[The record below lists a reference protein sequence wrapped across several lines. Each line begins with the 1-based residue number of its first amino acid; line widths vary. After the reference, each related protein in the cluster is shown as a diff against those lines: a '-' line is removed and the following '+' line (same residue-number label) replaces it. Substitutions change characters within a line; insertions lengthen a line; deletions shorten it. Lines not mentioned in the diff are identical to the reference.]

1 MDFFIAILDKIVSRN
16 CILSINSLSLRVK
29 LTNMKPL
36 LPALVALF
44 LALGAHASSRTEV
57 FSPDGRISVTIQDG
71 TYYLTVDGRTAMSSS
86 IAELKLSDGRT
97 FGTSAKARKIRISK
111 SPEKIFISSPF
122 YRQESLFLEY
132 NSLTMDFG
140 KGWGMEWI
148 VSDQGAAY
156 RFFGGESGVTT
167 TVIDETAS
175 FVFNDDYEL
184 TMAYS
189 TNKKKPY
196 AMAFQNTYRTESLS
210 KADAGIPAFLPAS
223 INTGE
228 ARVTILES
236 DIQSYPVMFVR
247 PEKGCTALVGEFPSY
262 PSAYGI
268 YPGRQQQY
276 VKETGNYISKFEG
289 VRTFP
294 WRILAVS
301 RKDTE
306 MPVNDLVYA
315 LAEPSRID
323 DTSWIK
329 PGFSA
334 WEWWNDWGLTGVD
347 FKAGINMPTYRKY
360 IDFASENGLEYLILD
375 EGWYVPSSGDMLTPI
390 PELDLPALVKYA
402 AEKNVKLI
410 LWTVFNVLDDKLE
423 ETCKH
428 YADMGIAGFK
438 VDFLD
443 RGDQTA
449 VEMAWRIAEAAARH
463 HLVLDYHGIYPPA
476 GMNRTYPNVLNF
488 ESVFGMEEVKWGEID
503 INMPSYLV
511 TFPFIR
517 QMCGYTDFT
526 QGAMLNATKE
536 DFHPVYSNPYSMGT
550 RAQQVAL
557 YVVVDSPLTML
568 CDTPSRYEK
577 EKDVTNFISTLPRI
591 YDETRCIDGKIGEY
605 VVMARR
611 SGENWYVGGLTDW
624 TGREMDIKFD
634 FLPEGEYFIKVLKD
648 GENAGKNASDY
659 TMEPAT
665 ANLGDGFP
673 GFGRQVRTVTNDDSI
688 HIAMAPG
695 GGFVIKLIKKTV
707 LPEGKKI
714 HIPEEWGGQDPYD
727 PESQWSYS
735 RMFCTENTAIFW
747 QKGFGADPSEAPDLC
762 GHPMRWDINNLAE
775 NIERFYKCYRDEMK
789 FILPGSLADE
799 YRMVVHVRYDLEG
812 TAYGG
817 DVDGTIG
824 ALWVTPGR
832 IQDERLN
839 CIAHELGHSFQSQI
853 SCDDMGQAWGGS
865 PFFEM
870 TSQWMLW
877 YVNPEWQTS
886 EKYHWDAWNTLTHKS
901 FLSFENMYHSPY
913 VLEDWATR
921 HGVQVIA
928 DLYREGKRG
937 EDPVIT
943 YKRHFGLS
951 QEQFNDE
958 MWNTVCHFVN
968 WDYERVWEESR
979 PYANR
984 NVTKLEPSCDGW
996 QRISKENCPEDYGFN
1011 AIPVEVPHRG
1021 QTVSI
1026 DFKGEAGLDGF
1037 NGENKE
1043 LAGWRYGF
1051 MAVGADGHSIY
1062 YPVHRSAAET
1072 VSYTAPYD
1080 QDLEHLWFVV
1090 MGAPKEHIINSPAQ
1104 WPYSIKINK

>member
-1 MDFFIAILDKIVSRN
+1 
-16 CILSINSLSLRVK
+16 
-29 LTNMKPL
+29 
-36 LPALVALF
+36 
-44 LALGAHASSRTEV
+44 
-57 FSPDGRISVTIQDG
+57 
-71 TYYLTVDGRTAMSSS
+71 
-86 IAELKLSDGRT
+86 
-97 FGTSAKARKIRISK
+97 
-111 SPEKIFISSPF
+111 
-122 YRQESLFLEY
+122 
-132 NSLTMDFG
+132 
-140 KGWGMEWI
+140 
-148 VSDQGAAY
+148 
-156 RFFGGESGVTT
+156 
-167 TVIDETAS
+167 
-175 FVFNDDYEL
+175 
-184 TMAYS
+184 
-189 TNKKKPY
+189 
-196 AMAFQNTYRTESLS
+196 
-210 KADAGIPAFLPAS
+210 
-223 INTGE
+223 
-228 ARVTILES
+228 
-236 DIQSYPVMFVR
+236 
-247 PEKGCTALVGEFPSY
+247 
-262 PSAYGI
+262 
-268 YPGRQQQY
+268 
-276 VKETGNYISKFEG
+276 
-289 VRTFP
+289 
-294 WRILAVS
+294 
-301 RKDTE
+301 
-306 MPVNDLVYA
+306 
-315 LAEPSRID
+315 
-323 DTSWIK
+323 
-329 PGFSA
+329 
-334 WEWWNDWGLTGVD
+334 
-347 FKAGINMPTYRKY
+347 
-360 IDFASENGLEYLILD
+360 
-375 EGWYVPSSGDMLTPI
+375 
-390 PELDLPALVKYA
+390 
-402 AEKNVKLI
+402 
-410 LWTVFNVLDDKLE
+410 
-423 ETCKH
+423 
-428 YADMGIAGFK
+428 
-438 VDFLD
+438 
-443 RGDQTA
+443 
-449 VEMAWRIAEAAARH
+449 
-463 HLVLDYHGIYPPA
+463 
-476 GMNRTYPNVLNF
+476 MNRTYPNVLNF
-488 ESVFGMEEVKWGEID
+488 ESVFGMEEVKWGEIN

-577 EKDVTNFISTLPRI
+577 DKDVTNFISTLPRI

>member
-1 MDFFIAILDKIVSRN
+1 M
-16 CILSINSLSLRVK
+16 
-29 LTNMKPL
+29 
-36 LPALVALF
+36 VALF

-57 FSPDGRISVTIQDG
+57 FSPDGRISVTLQDG

-167 TVIDETAS
+167 TVTDETAS

-210 KADAGIPAFLPAS
+210 KADADIPAFLPAS

-247 PEKGCTALVGEFPSY
+247 PEKGCTALAGEFPSY

-347 FKAGINMPTYRKY
+347 FKAGINIPTYRKY

-557 YVVVDSPLTML
+557 YVVVDSPLSML

-577 EKDVTNFISTLPRI
+577 EKDVTDFISTLPRI
-591 YDETRCIDGKIGEY
+591 YNETRCIDGKLGEY
-605 VVMARR
+605 VVIARR

-624 TGREMDIKFD
+624 AGRELDIKFD
-634 FLPEGEYFIKVLKD
+634 FLPEGEYFIKVFKD

-727 PESQWSYS
+727 SESQWSYS

-1080 QDLEHLWFVV
+1080 QDLAHLWFVV

>member
-1 MDFFIAILDKIVSRN
+1 MKA
-16 CILSINSLSLRVK
+16 
-29 LTNMKPL
+29 LTSTL
-36 LPALVALF
+36 LALF
-44 LALGAHASSRTEV
+44 LAAEAMAASPVKIT
-57 FSPDGRISVTIQDG
+57 SPDGTISVTISQG
-71 TYYLTVDGRTAMSSS
+71 AYSLTVDGTEIMTGSTADMS
-86 IAELKLSDGRT
+86 LSDGRT
-97 FGTSAKARKIRISK
+97 FGTGSKVTRTRASRKPVMEHIV
-111 SPEKIFISSPF
+111 SPF
-122 YRQESLFLEY
+122 YRQKEYDLEY
-132 NSLTMDFG
+132 NSLILEFG
-140 KGWGMEWI
+140 KGWGMEWR
-148 VSDQGAAY
+148 VTDEGAAY
-156 RFFGGESGVTT
+156 RFFGGETGKNAIVE
-167 TVIDETAS
+167 DETAI
-175 FVFNDDYEL
+175 FAFADDFDL
-184 TMAYS
+184 TMAYT
-189 TNKKKPY
+189 TNPEKPY
-196 AMAFQNTYRTESLS
+196 AMAFQNTYKTARLS
-210 KADAGIPAFLPAS
+210 QADVTSPAFLPAS
-223 INTGE
+223 ISADGG
-228 ARVTILES
+228 RRITILES
-236 DIQSYPVMFVR
+236 DQQAYPVMFVR
-247 PEKGCTALVGEFPSY
+247 PESGKSVLKGEFPHY
-262 PSAYGI
+262 PSAMSR
-268 YPGRQQQY
+268 YPGRQQDY
-276 VKETGNYISKFEG
+276 VTGTEDYICTFEG

-301 RKDTE
+301 GNDTE
-306 MPVNDLVYA
+306 LPVNNLVHA

-360 IDFASENGLEYLILD
+360 IDFASEHGLEYLILD

-390 PELDLPALVKYA
+390 PELNIPELVKYA
-402 AEKNVKLI
+402 GEKNVKLI
-410 LWTVFNVLDDKLE
+410 LWTVFNVLDNKLE
-423 ETCKH
+423 ETCRH

-463 HLVLDYHGIYPPA
+463 HLILDYHGIYPPS
-476 GMNRTYPNVLNF
+476 GMNRTFPNVLNF

-536 DFHPVYSNPYSMGT
+536 DFHPDYSNPYSMGT

-577 EKDVTNFISTLPRI
+577 EKETTDFISTLPRI

-605 VVMARR
+605 IVMARR

-624 TGREMDIKFD
+624 TSRELDIKFD
-634 FLPEGEYFIKVLKD
+634 FLPEGEYLIKVFKD

-659 TMEPAT
+659 TMDRTT
-665 ANLGDGFP
+665 AGPEDGFP
-673 GFGRQVRTVTNDDSI
+673 GFDRRGRTVTKDDSI
-688 HIAMAPG
+688 HIWMAPG
-695 GGFVIKLIKKTV
+695 GGFVIKLIKKTE

-714 HIPEEWGGQDPYD
+714 YIPEEWGGQDPYD

-747 QKGFGADPSEAPDLC
+747 QKGFGADPAEAPDLY
-762 GHPMRWDINNLAE
+762 GHSMTWDINNLAE
-775 NIERFYKCYRDEMK
+775 NVERFYKCYKDEMK

-839 CIAHELGHSFQSQI
+839 CVAHELGHSFQSQI

-901 FLSFENMYHSPY
+901 FLNFENMYHSPY

-921 HGVQVIA
+921 HGVEIIA

-979 PYANR
+979 PYANK
-984 NVTKLEPSCDGW
+984 NVTKLETASDGW
-996 QRISKENCPEDYGFN
+996 QRVSKDNCPEDYGFN

-1021 QTVSI
+1021 ETVSI
-1026 DFKGEAGLDGF
+1026 DFR
-1037 NGENKE
+1037 GENKE

-1051 MAVGADGHSIY
+1051 LAVGADGHSIY
-1062 YPVHRSAAET
+1062 CPVQKSATGT
-1072 VSYTAPYD
+1072 VSYSAPND
-1080 QDLEHLWFVV
+1080 QDLEYLWFVV
-1090 MGAPKEHIINSPAQ
+1090 MGAPEKHIMNSQAQ
-1104 WPYSIKINK
+1104 WPYSIRINK

>member
-1 MDFFIAILDKIVSRN
+1 MKIKVSVLMLLAVFFSFEVQAASPIKVS
-16 CILSINSLSLRVK
+16 
-29 LTNMKPL
+29 
-36 LPALVALF
+36 
-44 LALGAHASSRTEV
+44 
-57 FSPDGRISVTIQDG
+57 SPDGRITVTIESG
-71 TYYLTVDGRTAMSSS
+71 TYGLTVDGKDVMSGCVAQMDLADGRSFGTASKVSGK
-86 IAELKLSDGRT
+86 KLS
-97 FGTSAKARKIRISK
+97 KKPVEEHIV
-111 SPEKIFISSPF
+111 SPF
-122 YRQESLFLEY
+122 YRQKEFDMEY
-132 NSLTMDFG
+132 NSLILEFS
-140 KGWGMEWI
+140 KGWGMEWR
-148 VSDQGAAY
+148 VTDEGAAY
-156 RFFGGESGVTT
+156 RFFGGEAGKKAIVK
-167 TVIDETAS
+167 DETAS
-175 FVFNDDYEL
+175 FAFADDFDL
-184 TMAYS
+184 TMAYT
-189 TNKKKPY
+189 TNAEKPY
-196 AMAFQNTYRTESLS
+196 AMAFQNTYRTAPLS
-210 KADAGIPAFLPAS
+210 QADDASPAFLPAS
-223 INTGE
+223 ISAGGSGHI
-228 ARVTILES
+228 TILES
-236 DIQSYPVMFVR
+236 DQQAYPVMFVR
-247 PEKGCTALVGEFPSY
+247 PDSGKTVLKGEFPHY
-262 PSAYGI
+262 PSATSK
-268 YPGRQQQY
+268 YPGRQQEY
-276 VKETGNYISKFEG
+276 VTGTEDYICSFEG
-289 VRTFP
+289 ARTFP
-294 WRILAVS
+294 WRIMAVS
-301 RKDTE
+301 GNDTNL
-306 MPVNDLVYA
+306 PVNNLVYA
-315 LAEPSRID
+315 LAEPSRLE

-347 FKAGINMPTYRKY
+347 FKAGINMPSYKKY
-360 IDFASENGLEYLILD
+360 IDFAAEKGLEYLILD

-390 PELDLPALVKYA
+390 PELDIPELVKYA
-402 AEKNVKLI
+402 GEKNVKLI

-423 ETCKH
+423 ETCRH

-463 HLVLDYHGIYPPA
+463 HLVLDYHGIYPPS

-488 ESVFGMEEVKWGEID
+488 ESVFGMEEVKWGEIS
-503 INMPSYLV
+503 INMPKYLV

-536 DFHPVYSNPYSMGT
+536 DFHPDYSNPYSMGT

-568 CDTPSRYEK
+568 ADTPSRYEK
-577 EKDVTNFISTLPRI
+577 EKETTDFVSTLPRI

-605 VVMARR
+605 IVMARR

-624 TGREMDIKFD
+624 AARELDVKFD
-634 FLPEGEYFIKVLKD
+634 FLPEGEYFIKVFKD
-648 GENAGKNASDY
+648 GENAGKNAADY
-659 TMEPAT
+659 VLEPA
-665 ANLGDGFP
+665 AADPEDEFP
-673 GFGRQVRTVTNDDSI
+673 GFARQVRTVTKDDSI

-695 GGFVIKLIKKTV
+695 GGFVIKFIKKTE

-714 HIPEEWGGQDPYD
+714 YIPEEWGGQDPYD

-747 QKGFGADPSEAPDLC
+747 QKGFGPDPAEAPELY
-762 GHPMRWDINNLAE
+762 GHPMTWDINNLAE
-775 NIERFYKCYRDEMK
+775 NVERFYKCYKDEMK
-789 FILPGSLADE
+789 FTLPGSLADE

-839 CIAHELGHSFQSQI
+839 CVAHELGHSFQSQV

-877 YVNPEWQTS
+877 HVNPEWQTS

-901 FLSFENMYHSPY
+901 FLNFENMYHSPY

-921 HGVQVIA
+921 HGVEIIA

-979 PYANR
+979 PYANK
-984 NVTKLEPSCDGW
+984 NVTKLEPAGEGW
-996 QRISKENCPEDYGFN
+996 QRVSKDNCPEDYGFN
-1011 AIPVEVPHRG
+1011 AIPVELPHRG
-1021 QTVSI
+1021 ETVSI
-1026 DFKGEAGLDGF
+1026 EFRGEAGTG
-1037 NGENKE
+1037 
-1043 LAGWRYGF
+1043 GWRYGF
-1051 MAVGADGHSIY
+1051 LAIGADGHSIY
-1062 YPVHRSAAET
+1062 CPMHKSATGT
-1072 VSYTAPYD
+1072 VSYTAPED

-1090 MGAPKEHIINSPAQ
+1090 MGAPSEHIMNSPAQ
-1104 WPYSIKINK
+1104 WPYSIRINK